1 MHEINV
7 KSQRR
12 TKNLDEQMKLE
23 KLKEVSEKRL
33 SKVKSVDH
41 T

>member
-33 SKVKSVDH
+33 SKVKSVAH